1 MKFLI
6 IGSNSFSGSSFVR
19 HLLRAAHDVIGISRS
34 AEPHVAYLSYRWDT
48 AGQGCF
54 EFHQLDL
61 NSDLDLICELLNDCR
76 PECVVN
82 FAAQGMVGESWLTPE
97 DWYQTNVVAQ
107 VKLHDQLRRMAFL
120 ERYVHVSTPEVY
132 GSTQSWTREH
142 LQFAPSSPYA
152 VSRAACDL
160 HLMSFFSA
168 YAFPV
173 IFTRAANVYGP
184 GQQLYRIIPRAVIAA
199 LTNETLDLHGGGHS
213 ERCFIHIDD
222 VATAT
227 ERIAL
232 EGTPGETYHIST
244 RDPVSIRRLVEMIA
258 DRYGLTL
265 EQLANEA
272 EDRLG
277 KDDSYL
283 LDSTKLREE
292 LNWKP
297 EISLE
302 SGIKS
307 VMDWASQHLSFL
319 GSEARSYQHR
329 K

>member
-1 MKFLI
+1 MTFLI
-6 IGSNSFSGSSFVR
+6 IGSNSFSGASFVR
-19 HLLRAAHDVIGISRS
+19 HLLRAGHDVIGISRS
-34 AEPHVAYLSYRWDT
+34 AEPNAAYLPYRWDT
-48 AGQGCF
+48 ATQSAF
-54 EFHQLDL
+54 EFHQMDL
-61 NSDLDLICELLNDCR
+61 NSDLHLICDLLNDCR

-132 GSTQSWTREH
+132 GSTQSWTQEH
-142 LQFAPSSPYA
+142 LHFAPSSPYA

-160 HLMSFFSA
+160 HLMSFFNA
-168 YAFPV
+168 YGFPV

-184 GQQLYRIIPRAVIAA
+184 GQPLYRIIPRAVIAA
-199 LTNETLDLHGGGHS
+199 LTKETMDLHGGGHS

-222 VATAT
+222 VAAAT
-227 ERIAL
+227 ERITL
-232 EGTPGETYHIST
+232 KGTPGETYHIST

-265 EQLANEA
+265 EQLATETQ
-272 EDRLG
+272 DRLG

-283 LDSTKLREE
+283 LDSTKLQTE
-292 LNWKP
+292 LHWSP

-302 SGIKS
+302 SGLQS

-319 GSEARSYQHR
+319 SHEPRSYQHR

>member
-6 IGSNSFSGSSFVR
+6 IGSNSFSGASFVR
-19 HLLRAAHDVIGISRS
+19 HLLRAGHEVIGISRS
-34 AEPHVAYLSYRWDT
+34 AEPNVAYLPYRWDT
-48 AGQGCF
+48 AGQDSF

-61 NSDLDLICELLNDCR
+61 NTDLNHICDLLNDCR
-76 PECVVN
+76 PESIVN
-82 FAAQGMVGESWLTPE
+82 FAAQGMVGESWLSPE

-107 VKLHDQLRRMAFL
+107 VKLHDQLRRMVFL

-132 GSTQSWTREH
+132 GSTQSWTQEH
-142 LQFAPSSPYA
+142 LHFAPSSPYA

-160 HLMSFFSA
+160 HLMSFFNA

-199 LTNETLDLHGGGHS
+199 LTKETLDLHGGGHS

-222 VATAT
+222 VAAAT
-227 ERIAL
+227 ERITL
-232 EGTPGETYHIST
+232 KGTPGETYHIST
-244 RDPVSIRRLVEMIA
+244 RDPISIRRLVEMIA
-258 DRYGLTL
+258 DRYGLAL
-265 EQLANEA
+265 EQLATET

-283 LDSTKLREE
+283 LDSTKLQEE
-292 LNWKP
+292 LNWSHKV
-297 EISLE
+297 SLE
-302 SGIKS
+302 SGIQS
-307 VMDWASQHLSFL
+307 VMDWTSQHLSFL
-319 GSEARSYQHR
+319 SSEPRSYQHR

>member
-6 IGSNSFSGSSFVR
+6 IGSNSFSGASFVR
-19 HLLRAAHDVIGISRS
+19 HLLRAGHDVIGISRS
-34 AEPHVAYLSYRWDT
+34 AEPNAAYLPYRWDT
-48 AGQGCF
+48 ATQSAF

-61 NSDLDLICELLNDCR
+61 NNDLNLICDLLNDCR

-120 ERYVHVSTPEVY
+120 KRYIHVSTPEVY
-132 GSTQSWTREH
+132 GSTQSWTQEH
-142 LQFAPSSPYA
+142 LHFAPSSPYA

-160 HLMSFFSA
+160 HLMSFFNA
-168 YAFPV
+168 YGFPV

-199 LTNETLDLHGGGHS
+199 LTEETMDLHGGGHS

-222 VATAT
+222 VAAAT
-227 ERIAL
+227 ERITL
-232 EGTPGETYHIST
+232 EGTPGETYHMST

-265 EQLANEA
+265 EQLATESQ
-272 EDRLG
+272 DRLG

-283 LDSTKLREE
+283 LDSTKLQTE
-292 LNWKP
+292 LNWSP

-302 SGIKS
+302 SGLQS

-319 GSEARSYQHR
+319 SNEPRSYQHR

>member
-1 MKFLI
+1 MTFLI
-6 IGSNSFSGSSFVR
+6 IGSNSFSGASFVR
-19 HLLRAAHDVIGISRS
+19 HLLHAGHDVIGISRS
-34 AEPHVAYLSYRWDT
+34 AEPNAAYLPYRLDT
-48 AGQGCF
+48 ATQSAF
-54 EFHQLDL
+54 EFHQMDL
-61 NSDLDLICELLNDCR
+61 NSDLHLICDLLNDCR

-132 GSTQSWTREH
+132 GSTQSWTQEH
-142 LQFAPSSPYA
+142 LHFAPSSPYA

-160 HLMSFFSA
+160 HLMSFFNA
-168 YAFPV
+168 YGFPV

-184 GQQLYRIIPRAVIAA
+184 GQPLYRIIPRAVIAA
-199 LTNETLDLHGGGHS
+199 LTKETMDLHGGGHS

-222 VATAT
+222 VAAAT
-227 ERIAL
+227 ERITL
-232 EGTPGETYHIST
+232 KGTPGETYHIST

-265 EQLANEA
+265 EQLATETQ
-272 EDRLG
+272 DRLG

-283 LDSTKLREE
+283 LDSTKLQTE
-292 LNWKP
+292 LNWSPK
-297 EISLE
+297 ISLE
-302 SGIKS
+302 SGLQS

-319 GSEARSYQHR
+319 SNEPRSYQHR

>member
-1 MKFLI
+1 MTFLI
-6 IGSNSFSGSSFVR
+6 IGSNSFSGASFVR
-19 HLLRAAHDVIGISRS
+19 HLLRAGHDVIGISRS
-34 AEPHVAYLSYRWDT
+34 AEPNAAYLPYRWDT
-48 AGQGCF
+48 ATQSAF
-54 EFHQLDL
+54 EFHQMDL
-61 NSDLDLICELLNDCR
+61 NSDLHLICDLLNDCR

-132 GSTQSWTREH
+132 GSTQSWTQEH
-142 LQFAPSSPYA
+142 LHFAPSSPYA

-160 HLMSFFSA
+160 HLMSFFNA
-168 YAFPV
+168 YGFPV
-173 IFTRAANVYGP
+173 IFTRAGNVYGP

-199 LTNETLDLHGGGHS
+199 LSTETMDLHGGGHS

-222 VATAT
+222 VAAAT
-227 ERIAL
+227 ERITL
-232 EGTPGETYHIST
+232 KGTPGETYHIST

-265 EQLANEA
+265 EQLATETQ
-272 EDRLG
+272 DRLG

-283 LDSTKLREE
+283 LDSTKLQTE
-292 LNWKP
+292 LHWSP

-302 SGIKS
+302 SGLQS
-307 VMDWASQHLSFL
+307 VMDWASQYLSFL
-319 GSEARSYQHR
+319 SHEPRSYQHR